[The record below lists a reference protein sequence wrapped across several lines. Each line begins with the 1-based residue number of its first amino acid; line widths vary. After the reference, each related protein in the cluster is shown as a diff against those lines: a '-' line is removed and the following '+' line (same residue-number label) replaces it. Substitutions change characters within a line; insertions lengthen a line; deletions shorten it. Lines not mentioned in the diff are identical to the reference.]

1 MKLNKLYAF
10 LALATV
16 ALFTTSCFDDA
27 GTETLYNGNMVE
39 FNAGNLPNAT
49 ISSNFVRLNST
60 QTDVVQV
67 QINRVS
73 TNSTGLITVNI
84 EADTK
89 STAVEGVHYT
99 LASKSIVIN
108 PGVFVV
114 NFPVTIL
121 TGKISPA
128 ERPDLILKI
137 VSAVGADVSAQ
148 YNDLTV
154 GIRVVCASTLAGKY
168 SVFWERLQEGNGTG
182 GAAKTFTNTVLNTA
196 KEVTFVVGSGAGNY
210 SVNDISFGMY
220 PGYYGDSRPAGIIG
234 DVCNKLTGPSS
245 NADRYGDK
253 FVINGVV
260 NPNGTFKITWS
271 NGYGDGGT
279 VILTKV

>member
-16 ALFTTSCFDDA
+16 ALSTTSCFDDA

-49 ISSNFVRLNST
+49 ITSNFVRLTST

-73 TNSTGLITVNI
+73 TNSTGSITVNI

-89 STAVEGVHYT
+89 STAVEGVHYS

-108 PGVFVV
+108 PGEFVV
-114 NFPVTIL
+114 NFPVTVL

-128 ERPDLILKI
+128 ERPDLVLKI
-137 VSAVGADVSAQ
+137 TSAVGADVSAQ

-154 GIRVVCASTLAGKY
+154 GIRVVCPSNISVASDVWVATGVSRFGTFTSDVKISPLGLGSYVISDISAGLYAAFGFGRIQEAIY
-168 SVFWERLQEGNGTG
+168 SDNCNSLTFVRSREAEFEIIAPTVDPKVGSYNSATKTMVVYWRDPNNNINGTTTLV
-182 GAAKTFTNTVLNTA
+182 K
-196 KEVTFVVGSGAGNY
+196 K
-210 SVNDISFGMY
+210 
-220 PGYYGDSRPAGIIG
+220 
-234 DVCNKLTGPSS
+234 
-245 NADRYGDK
+245 
-253 FVINGVV
+253 
-260 NPNGTFKITWS
+260 
-271 NGYGDGGT
+271 
-279 VILTKV
+279 